1 MIHWVCHKELKLLQD
16 KVLMEKC
23 WEEHWELHT
32 KVNLVFIKDQVWF
45 YHVDHLRL
53 IGSVT
58 VRMQMMGRVIIWK
71 IHKELELEIKEL
83 YTMVKCGYH
92 TQSCRHKQ
100 TWDCEGS
107 GQLLSGGSCEVVIYY
122 NLEDVSEDLKDS
134 AL

>member
-1 MIHWVCHKELKLLQD
+1 
-16 KVLMEKC
+16 MEKC

-71 IHKELELEIKEL
+71 IQKELELEINEL
-83 YTMVKCGYH
+83 YTMVKCWVPH
-92 TQSCRHKQ
+92 SELQ
-100 TWDCEGS
+100 TEANLGIMKYQ
-107 GQLLSGGSCEVVIYY
+107 GNYY
-122 NLEDVSEDLKDS
+122 QVDLVR
-134 AL
+134 L